1 MKKTKQS
8 VSKWCLVSIASIPL
22 VMTLGNSML
31 IPVLP
36 VMEKELDISST
47 QSSLL
52 ITCYS
57 VSSIFLIPIAG
68 FLSDKYGRK
77 NIILPSLM
85 IVLIGGLI
93 CGFAAW
99 KMSNSYW
106 ILIIGRILQ
115 GIGASGAFPIVL
127 PLVGDLYK
135 NDDEASATLGV
146 VETSNTFGKVISPI
160 VGAALAAVVWYMPF
174 FLISLFSLISFL
186 LVLFFVKQ
194 KKTVKPVRLKK
205 FIENTKRIFRDEG
218 KWLYTLFVV
227 GGYVML
233 VLFTMQVFLSNN
245 LEEQFHM
252 KGIKKGF
259 ILAVPLLLLCI
270 SSLMSGKFI
279 KGNKMTMKKVIML
292 GLLLQAASLLLF
304 KEYKSI
310 LLLILVLS
318 ILGVAIGMVLP
329 CLDALITEN
338 VEKSQRGLITSFFS
352 SARFIGVA
360 AGPPIATVF
369 VKNNFSLSMYSAI
382 FITFYMLYIVFK
394 NVQVTE

>member
-1 MKKTKQS
+1 MKKTKQT
-8 VSKWCLVSIASIPL
+8 VSIMCLVGIASIPL
-22 VMTLGNSML
+22 IMTLGNSML

-57 VSSIFLIPIAG
+57 ISSIFLIPIAG

-93 CGFAAW
+93 CGLAAW
-99 KMSNSYW
+99 KMSNPYGVM
-106 ILIIGRILQ
+106 IIGRVLQ

-135 NDDEASATLGV
+135 SDEEASATLGI

-160 VGAALAAVVWYMPF
+160 IGAALAAVVWFMPF
-174 FLISLFSLISFL
+174 FLISTFSLISFL
-186 LVLFFVKQ
+186 LVLFFVKE
-194 KKTVKPVRLKK
+194 KKKAKPVRLKK

-218 KWLYTLFVV
+218 RWLYTLFIV

-233 VLFTMQVFLSNN
+233 VLFTMQVFLSNQ
-245 LEEQFHM
+245 LEAEFDL

-259 ILAVPLLLLCI
+259 VLAIPLLLLCV
-270 SSLMSGKFI
+270 SSLMSGKLV
-279 KGNKMTMKKVIML
+279 KGNKMTMKKVIMV
-292 GLLLQAASLLLF
+292 GLLLQATALLLF

-310 LLLILVLS
+310 LLLLLVLS
-318 ILGVAIGMVLP
+318 TLGIAIGMVLP
-329 CLDALITEN
+329 CLDSLITEN

-360 AGPPIATVF
+360 AGPPIATIF
-369 VKNNFSLSMYSAI
+369 VKNYFSLSMFVSI
-382 FITFYMLYIVFK
+382 ILTLYMLYLVFK

>member
-36 VMEKELDISST
+36 IMEKELEISST
-47 QSSLL
+47 QSSML

-57 VSSIFLIPIAG
+57 ISSIFLIPIAG

-99 KMSNSYW
+99 KMSNPYW
-106 ILIIGRILQ
+106 LMVVGRILQ

-160 VGAALAAVVWYMPF
+160 IGAALAAVVWFMPF
-174 FLISLFSLISFL
+174 FLISVFSLISFL
-186 LVLFFVKQ
+186 FVLFFVKQ
-194 KKTVKPVRLKK
+194 KKVAKPVRLKK

-218 KWLYTLFVV
+218 KWLYTLFIV

-233 VLFTMQVFLSNN
+233 VLFSMQVFLSNQ
-245 LEEQFHM
+245 LESQFDM
-252 KGIKKGF
+252 VGIKKGF
-259 ILAVPLLLLCI
+259 ILAIPLLLLCI

-279 KGNKMTMKKVIML
+279 KGNKTTMKKVIMF
-292 GLLLQAASLLLF
+292 GLLLQAAALLLF
-304 KEYKSI
+304 KEYKSV
-310 LLLILVLS
+310 LLLLLVLS
-318 ILGVAIGMVLP
+318 TLGIAIGMVLP
-329 CLDALITEN
+329 CLDSLVTEN
-338 VEKSQRGLITSFFS
+338 VEKSQRGLITSFLS

-360 AGPPIATVF
+360 AGPPIATIF
-369 VKNNFSLSMYSAI
+369 VENYFSLSMFVSI
-382 FITFYMLYIVFK
+382 ILTLYMLYIVLK

>member
-1 MKKTKQS
+1 MNKTKQS

-36 VMEKELDISST
+36 VMEKELNISST

-57 VSSIFLIPIAG
+57 ISSIFLIPIAG

-93 CGFAAW
+93 CGFASW
-99 KMSNSYW
+99 KMSNPYW
-106 ILIIGRILQ
+106 ILIIGRVLQ

-174 FLISLFSLISFL
+174 FLIALFSLISFL

-194 KKTVKPVRLKK
+194 KKKTKPVRLKK

-259 ILAVPLLLLCI
+259 ILAIPLLLLCI

-279 KGNKMTMKKVIML
+279 KGNKITMKKVIMF
-292 GLLLQAASLLLF
+292 GLLLQAAALLLF

-310 LLLILVLS
+310 LLLLLVLS
-318 ILGVAIGMVLP
+318 VLGVAIGMVLP

-369 VKNNFSLSMYSAI
+369 VKNHFSLSMFSAI
-382 FITFYMLYIVFK
+382 IITFYMLYIVFK

>member
-1 MKKTKQS
+1 MKKSQQS
-8 VSKWCLVSIASIPL
+8 VSKWCVVSIASIPL
-22 VMTLGNSML
+22 IMTLGNSML

-36 VMEKELDISST
+36 VMEKELSISST
-47 QSSLL
+47 QSGML

-57 VSSIFLIPIAG
+57 ISSIFLIPIAG
-68 FLSDKYGRK
+68 YLSDKYGRK
-77 NIILPSLM
+77 SIILPSLM
-85 IVLIGGLI
+85 IVLLGGLI
-93 CGFAAW
+93 CGLAAW
-99 KMSNSYW
+99 KMSNPYGV
-106 ILIIGRILQ
+106 LVLGRVLQ

-160 VGAALAAVVWYMPF
+160 VGAALAAVVWFMPF

-186 LVLFFVKQ
+186 FVLFCVKE
-194 KKTVKPVRLKK
+194 KKKAKSVRLKK

-218 KWLYTLFVV
+218 KWLYTLFIV

-233 VLFTMQVFLSNN
+233 VLFTMQVFLSNH
-245 LEEQFHM
+245 LETQFDM

-259 ILAVPLLLLCI
+259 VLAIPLLLLCI
-270 SSLMSGKFI
+270 ASLTSGKLI
-279 KGNKMTMKKVIML
+279 KGNKMTMKKVIMM
-292 GLLLQAASLLLF
+292 GLLLQAAALLLF

-310 LLLILVLS
+310 LLLLLVLS
-318 ILGVAIGMVLP
+318 TLGIAIGMVLP
-329 CLDALITEN
+329 CLDSLITEN
-338 VEKSQRGLITSFFS
+338 VEKSQRGLISSFFS

-360 AGPPIATVF
+360 VGPPIATIF
-369 VKNNFSLSMYSAI
+369 VKNYFSLSM
-382 FITFYMLYIVFK
+382 FIALILTLYMLYIVFK

>member
-233 VLFTMQVFLSNN
+233 VLFMMQVFLSNN

>member
-77 NIILPSLM
+77 HIILPSLM

-115 GIGASGAFPIVL
+115 GMGASGAFPIVL

-160 VGAALAAVVWYMPF
+160 VGAALAAVVWFMPF

-259 ILAVPLLLLCI
+259 ILAIPLLLLCI

-310 LLLILVLS
+310 LLLIAVLS

>member
-36 VMEKELDISST
+36 IMEKELDISST
-47 QSSLL
+47 QSSML

-57 VSSIFLIPIAG
+57 ISSIFLIPIAG

-99 KMSNSYW
+99 KMSNPYW
-106 ILIIGRILQ
+106 LMVVGRILQ

-160 VGAALAAVVWYMPF
+160 IGAALAAVVWFMPF
-174 FLISLFSLISFL
+174 FLISIFSLISFL

-194 KKTVKPVRLKK
+194 KKVAKPVRLKK
-205 FIENTKRIFRDEG
+205 FIENTKRIFKDEG
-218 KWLYTLFVV
+218 KWLYTLFIV

-233 VLFTMQVFLSNN
+233 VLFSMQVFLSNQ
-245 LEEQFHM
+245 LESQFNM
-252 KGIKKGF
+252 IGIKKGF
-259 ILAVPLLLLCI
+259 ILAIPLLLLCI

-279 KGNKMTMKKVIML
+279 KGNKTTMKKVIMF
-292 GLLLQAASLLLF
+292 GLLLQAAALLLF

-310 LLLILVLS
+310 LLLLLVLS
-318 ILGVAIGMVLP
+318 TLGIAIGMVLP
-329 CLDALITEN
+329 CLDSLVTKN
-338 VEKSQRGLITSFFS
+338 VEKSQRGLITSFLS

-360 AGPPIATVF
+360 AGPPIATIF
-369 VKNNFSLSMYSAI
+369 VENYFSLSMFVSI
-382 FITFYMLYIVFK
+382 ILTLYMLYIVFK

>member
-1 MKKTKQS
+1 MNKTKQS

-36 VMEKELDISST
+36 VMEKELNISST

-57 VSSIFLIPIAG
+57 ISSIFLIPIAG

-93 CGFAAW
+93 CGFASW
-99 KMSNSYW
+99 KMSNPYW
-106 ILIIGRILQ
+106 ILIIGRVLQ

-174 FLISLFSLISFL
+174 FLIALFSLISFL

-194 KKTVKPVRLKK
+194 KKKTKPVRLKK

-259 ILAVPLLLLCI
+259 ILAIPLLLLCI

-279 KGNKMTMKKVIML
+279 KGNKITMKKVIMF
-292 GLLLQAASLLLF
+292 GLLLQAAALLFF

-310 LLLILVLS
+310 LLLLLVLS
-318 ILGVAIGMVLP
+318 VLGIAIGMVLP

-369 VKNNFSLSMYSAI
+369 VKNHFSLSMFSAI
-382 FITFYMLYIVFK
+382 IITFYMLYIVFK